1 MIYYG
6 EQKSQKIELP
16 KPITE
21 ADGHYHDDPL
31 QMGGNVIINSQ
42 GEVIQIY
49 ASQFPADRPEVE
61 DMLIVLSRSITNW
74 CGNPKKNLLKY
85 YDDLYPNC
93 YLHW

>member
-1 MIYYG
+1 MWKIESMIYYG

-61 DMLIVLSRSITNW
+61 DMLIVLSRSITN
-74 CGNPKKNLLKY
+74 
-85 YDDLYPNC
+85 
-93 YLHW
+93 